1 MGVLNVGAVAVDAVE
16 NEWRATKRWAVDVV
30 RMIVD
35 YNEVDEDGV
44 TWGFSPEKW

>member
-16 NEWRATKRWAVDVV
+16 NEWPAQRWAVDVV
-30 RMIVD
+30 RRIVD
-35 YNEVDEDGV
+35 NNEVDEDGV